1 MGEVI
6 RQVVAQYRIIREG
19 DVLVRKQQKRTD
31 HEAVMGDF
39 ATTVSDLGVATRK
52 VMERHAASEAP
63 TKSN

>member
-6 RQVVAQYRIIREG
+6 RRVVAQYQIIREG
-19 DVLVRKQQKRTD
+19 DVLVRKRQKRTD
-31 HEAVMGDF
+31 YEAVIGDF

-63 TKSN
+63 TKSK